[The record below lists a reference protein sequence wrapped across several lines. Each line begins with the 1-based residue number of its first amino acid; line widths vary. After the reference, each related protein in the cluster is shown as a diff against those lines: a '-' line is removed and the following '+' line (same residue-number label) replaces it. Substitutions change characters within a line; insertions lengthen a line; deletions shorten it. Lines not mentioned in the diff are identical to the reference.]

1 MSAHVSTT
9 PPAVHAHETHAK
21 PYVEATQQHMD
32 ACCSVMMVG
41 FPLPPLPIMC
51 LQGSDNNDGAMS
63 SHDLLARCIACAML
77 QEQGTHA
84 PDTSDFERHKMG
96 CLQQCWND
104 IEQISPDSVEDLYRV
119 FCTYTRKY
127 IGLYLQQQSKQTNGL
142 SATSDP
148 DLRFQPFSYVAAD
161 DKIVKQTKKHFTAR
175 LEALLAA
182 GEISNQHFKRFH
194 SKSLTTSYTSLVC
207 LYADEFVG
215 SK

>member
-9 PPAVHAHETHAK
+9 PPAVHAHEK
-21 PYVEATQQHMD
+21 PYVEATQRHMD
-32 ACCSVMMVG
+32 ACCSMMMVG

-84 PDTSDFERHKMG
+84 PDTSDFEQQKME

-104 IEQISPDSVEDLYRV
+104 IEQISPDNVDALYQV

-127 IGLYLQQQSKQTNGL
+127 IGLYLQQQSTQTNGL
-142 SATSDP
+142 LATSDP
-148 DLRFQPFSYVAAD
+148 DLRFQPFSYVAAG
-161 DKIVKQTKKHFTAR
+161 DKIVKQTKNHFTAR
-175 LEALLAA
+175 LEAMFAA
-182 GEISNQHFKRFH
+182 SEISNQHFESFH

-207 LYADEFVG
+207 LYAAEFLG